1 MFAQITTAASAT
13 AGIVIALVTAAAAV
27 AKKCI
32 GRQKPRPEY
41 ITRAEFH
48 HELAATRDRI
58 GASYLALADK
68 LDATHNDTLAA
79 LERQGANFERRLDQ
93 LETNLARLD
102 ERTTALRR

>member
-13 AGIVIALVTAAAAV
+13 AGIVIALVTGAAAV
-27 AKKCI
+27 AKKYI

-48 HELAATRDRI
+48 HELTATRDRI

-68 LDATHNDTLAA
+68 IELQHNQMLSVLD
-79 LERQGANFERRLDQ
+79 RQGANFERRLDQ
-93 LETNLARLD
+93 LESNLARLD
-102 ERTTALRR
+102 ERTKQTH